1 MTSIFMH
8 HNQAIFPNSQKFIPE
23 RWMDPEQKKNLEK
36 YLVAFS
42 KRSRQCIGIPLARA
56 EILLAL
62 ATIFRE
68 FEMELY
74 ETTVDDVRV
83 VRDMFNGHPRKGS
96 QGVRVMITGWNGHPR
111 PTGKS
116 L

>member
-1 MTSIFMH
+1 MLTS
-8 HNQAIFPNSQKFIPE
+8 
-23 RWMDPEQKKNLEK
+23 
-36 YLVAFS
+36 
-42 KRSRQCIGIPLARA
+42 LARA
-56 EILLAL
+56 EILLAI

-74 ETTVDDVRV
+74 ETTVDEVRI

-96 QGVRVMITGWNGHPR
+96 QGVRVMIKGWDGHSR
-111 PTGKS
+111 PSGNS